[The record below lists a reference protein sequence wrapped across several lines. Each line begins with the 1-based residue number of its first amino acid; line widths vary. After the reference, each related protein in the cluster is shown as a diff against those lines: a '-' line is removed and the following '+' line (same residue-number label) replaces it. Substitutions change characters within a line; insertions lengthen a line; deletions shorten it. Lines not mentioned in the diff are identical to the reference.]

1 MSDPDINNLNSKDAA
16 GKQIEAIVAAKKMAI
31 DEILKEKRIAIADI
45 RAEMDLAIDEI
56 LCESDN
62 SEEGLIVND
71 MAEAVKRKRKKGK
84 RDSDRRVRDTDYDS
98 HEKKHRET

>member
-31 DEILKEKRIAIADI
+31 DEILKEKRTAIAEI

-62 SEEGLIVND
+62 PEEGLKVND
-71 MAEAVKRKRKKGK
+71 MAEAVKRKVSAHLSSALSYNRSLAAHSTALG
-84 RDSDRRVRDTDYDS
+84 R
-98 HEKKHRET
+98 